1 MRKKPYTTGEFFNK
15 ITKAVFQK
23 YPDISKIIDYALPY
37 QDFNEIRTTDVS
49 PRITIDYGNNEGIY
63 LDFSVLGSL
72 SIESKNVLIHIG
84 TIKTLDTSDEAMFLM
99 GKLNAALVIEMHK
112 FLNDNSED
120 FEWSGYRIRNTINTI
135 SFFAY
140 AELSNAIER
149 YIKFAKVSPESV
161 LVTNLY
167 NRKTYHIKYEND
179 QYVICNEIKEGE

>member
-1 MRKKPYTTGEFFNK
+1 MIRKPYTTGEFFDV

-23 YPDISKIIDYALPY
+23 YPDINEIIDYALPCR
-37 QDFNEIRTTDVS
+37 DFNEIRTTDIS
-49 PRITIDYGNNEGIY
+49 PRITMYYGGNEGIY
-63 LDFSVLGSL
+63 LDFSICGNL
-72 SIESKNVLIHIG
+72 SIESKSVLIHIG
-84 TIKTLDTSDEAMFLM
+84 TIKTLGTSDATMFLM

-135 SFFAY
+135 SFLAY